1 MPRDPAV
8 WLSAIALGRSSAG
21 TMDGSRADR
30 HGWVTARPAASTA
43 TRAMISAGPDANA
56 SATQTAAWASPVATS
71 RNRLSTRSASRP
83 VQRTSSTGGA
93 AAAISTAATAN
104 PPAPRC
110 CSSSTSAVAARKS
123 PHEDTAR
130 APLARY
136 TSPHPRLGRPVRARP
151 APVGPR
157 PRLPH
162 RLGPDSASVP
172 PARAATRRRDVKD
185 ILRSMSFTSA
195 PGKPDRHV
203 IRPPGA
209 AFAAHVN
216 GHLIRVTCVKRG

>member
-1 MPRDPAV
+1 MPSDPAV
-8 WLSAIALGRSSAG
+8 WLSAVARGRSSAW

-30 HGWVTARPAASTA
+30 HGWVTASPAASTA
-43 TRAMISAGPDANA
+43 TSAMISAAPVTNA

-71 RNRLSTRSASRP
+71 SSRLSARSASRP

-110 CSSSTSAVAARKS
+110 CSPSISAVAARKS

-136 TSPHPRLGRPVRARP
+136 TSAQPDRGRP
-151 APVGPR
+151 
-157 PRLPH
+157 
-162 RLGPDSASVP
+162 AS
-172 PARAATRRRDVKD
+172 R
-185 ILRSMSFTSA
+185 
-195 PGKPDRHV
+195 
-203 IRPPGA
+203 
-209 AFAAHVN
+209 
-216 GHLIRVTCVKRG
+216 C

>member
-1 MPRDPAV
+1 MSTPPRAGASIMPSELAV
-8 WLSAIALGRSSAG
+8 WPSAVARGRSSAV

-30 HGWVTARPAASTA
+30 HGWVTASPAASTA
-43 TRAMISAGPDANA
+43 TSAMIAAAPDTNA

-71 RNRLSTRSASRP
+71 SSRLSARSASRP

-130 APLARY
+130 
-136 TSPHPRLGRPVRARP
+136 RPASQIHVFPARP
-151 APVGPR
+151 P
-157 PRLPH
+157 
-162 RLGPDSASVP
+162 
-172 PARAATRRRDVKD
+172 
-185 ILRSMSFTSA
+185 
-195 PGKPDRHV
+195 
-203 IRPPGA
+203 PPGPLRYE
-209 AFAAHVN
+209 
-216 GHLIRVTCVKRG
+216 GHTSKYLLHT

>member
-1 MPRDPAV
+1 MPSELAV
-8 WLSAIALGRSSAG
+8 WFSAVARGRSSAV

-30 HGWVTARPAASTA
+30 HGWVTASPAASTA
-43 TRAMISAGPDANA
+43 TSAMIAAAPDTNA
-56 SATQTAAWASPVATS
+56 RATQTAAWASPVATS
-71 RNRLSTRSASRP
+71 SSRLSARSASRP

-136 TSPHPRLGRPVRARP
+136 TSRHPT
-151 APVGPR
+151 R
-157 PRLPH
+157 PRQAP
-162 RLGPDSASVP
+162 
-172 PARAATRRRDVKD
+172 RRQNMKD
-185 ILRSMSFTSA
+185 ILRSISFISLLGNRGPALSA
-195 PGKPDRHV
+195 TFHAGRAPDEAICSDLDARC
-203 IRPPGA
+203 A
-209 AFAAHVN
+209 
-216 GHLIRVTCVKRG
+216 

>member
-8 WLSAIALGRSSAG
+8 WLSAMALGRSSPG
-21 TMDGSRADR
+21 TMDGSRADT
-30 HGWVTARPAASTA
+30 HGWVTASPAASTA
-43 TRAMISAGPDANA
+43 TSAIISAGPAANA
-56 SATQTAAWASPVATS
+56 SATQAAAWASPVATS
-71 RNRLSTRSASRP
+71 RNRLSARSASRP

-136 TSPHPRLGRPVRARP
+136 TSPHPPRAARFAPGP
-151 APVGPR
+151 A
-157 PRLPH
+157 
-162 RLGPDSASVP
+162 P
-172 PARAATRRRDVKD
+172 PARPVLSPPVFRPSGWRHAAK
-185 ILRSMSFTSA
+185 M
-195 PGKPDRHV
+195 
-203 IRPPGA
+203 
-209 AFAAHVN
+209 
-216 GHLIRVTCVKRG
+216 

>member
-8 WLSAIALGRSSAG
+8 WLSAIVLGRSSAR

-30 HGWVTARPAASTA
+30 HGWVTASPAASTA
-43 TRAMISAGPDANA
+43 TSAMIAAAPDTNA
-56 SATQTAAWASPVATS
+56 SATQTAAWANPVATS
-71 RNRLSTRSASRP
+71 SSRLSARSASRP

-123 PHEDTAR
+123 PHDDTAR

-136 TSPHPRLGRPVRARP
+136 TSPHRLSGRRVPPRPAARCSTSPGPVRPAARP
-151 APVGPR
+151 A
-157 PRLPH
+157 
-162 RLGPDSASVP
+162 
-172 PARAATRRRDVKD
+172 AR
-185 ILRSMSFTSA
+185 F
-195 PGKPDRHV
+195 
-203 IRPPGA
+203 
-209 AFAAHVN
+209 
-216 GHLIRVTCVKRG
+216 